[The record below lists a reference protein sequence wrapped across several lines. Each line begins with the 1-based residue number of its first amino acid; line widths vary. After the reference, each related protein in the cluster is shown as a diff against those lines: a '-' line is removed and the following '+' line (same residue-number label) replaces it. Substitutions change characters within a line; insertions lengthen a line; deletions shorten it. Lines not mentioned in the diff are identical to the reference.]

1 MGDWKGQKPPD
12 DKLEWKGTDLGSWEE
27 FIGKVNWLRQKKEAS
42 GCTNVLSLL
51 FRGDSDPSRNLQT
64 SLEREWKQP
73 ATLHEYFK
81 LITKIRPEVESV
93 TGARWE
99 SVPDFDPGYTEWI
112 NKLGEPGQRPQPP
125 PGYDYLA
132 YLRHH
137 GFPSPFL
144 DWSRSPYVA
153 AYFAF
158 ARAKEDSQGWVSIY
172 VYCEVSGNKD
182 YGCSNKPIILSFG
195 PYVRTHRRHF
205 KQQSEYTMCV
215 RNTGNV
221 LEFVPHDKVLMRCD
235 DMTESELKSYLS
247 ARDVAWKFNLPASE
261 KWKVL
266 KYLDEHNLN
275 GFSLLGSEDELMMTL
290 AMREMRRRLTP

>member
-1 MGDWKGQKPPD
+1 MC
-12 DKLEWKGTDLGSWEE
+12 EWKGTDLGSWED
-27 FIGKVNWLRQKKEAS
+27 FIRKVDWLRQKKEKS

-64 SLEREWKQP
+64 SLEREWTHP
-73 ATLHEYFK
+73 VALHEYFK

-93 TGARWE
+93 TGARWNE
-99 SVPDFDPGYTEWI
+99 VPDYPEYEKWI
-112 NKLGEPGQRPQPP
+112 CELHKPTRPHAP
-125 PGYDYLA
+125 PGYEYLA

-137 GFPSPFL
+137 EFSSPFL

-158 ARAKEDSQGWVSIY
+158 ARAKEDSQGCVSIY
-172 VYCEVSGNKD
+172 VYCEVSGNKA
-182 YGCSNKPIILSFG
+182 YGCSDKPIILSLG

-205 KQQSEYTMCV
+205 QQQSEYTMCIQ
-215 RNTGNV
+215 NKNGAWK
-221 LEFVPHDKVLMRCD
+221 FVPHCAAIGYRDLDEHLDSHPNDKRPDL
-235 DMTESELKSYLS
+235 
-247 ARDVAWKFNLPASE
+247 AWKFNIPVSE

-275 GFSLLGSEDELMMTL
+275 GFSLLGSEDELMKTL
-290 AMREMRRRLTP
+290 AMREVGRRHAEKVSSGETALD